1 MNRGSSANISSAGHV
16 DAAACIASW
25 YQISLSLF
33 HSMEPPVL
41 LITIEVVQFGQLLS
55 ASSTFC
61 LRGIDL
67 PPRTPSSEVIMHV
80 ESQSI
85 ILPASASGENPPNTT
100 E

>member
-1 MNRGSSANISSAGHV
+1 MNKGSSADISSAGHV
-16 DAAACIASW
+16 VDAACIDSW
-25 YQISLSLF
+25 YQISLSVF
-33 HSMEPPVL
+33 QSMAPPVL

-67 PPRTPSSEVIMHV
+67 PPRTPSSEVMIHV
-80 ESQSI
+80 ESQSA